1 MKRTFLI
8 LFSACLAFGCNAQN
22 LDSMYICLDK
32 AIANSSKYMHNK
44 QIRIDKLKNKYRYE
58 NNELEK
64 YNIGIM
70 LYNEYRALMNDS
82 AISYLD
88 RCIQISE
95 NIHREDM
102 KTRAYILIAHQF
114 AVAGFYTESQYYY
127 SLIDRNKIKGS
138 NIVDYYYGLCHLY
151 GDMAFYAKDNKMKQL
166 YFKTSDNYL
175 SLLYK
180 YLDSNTTMYLYQRA
194 VQLCNEGKYKESLMY
209 NDRWMKKVKPGTHD
223 YAIVA
228 FYRSE
233 IYKNM
238 KDINMQKYWLC
249 ISALY
254 DIKCS
259 VMDQSSLWSLAD
271 LVNKD
276 GDVERSYR
284 YIEYSWSCISTFS
297 THMRGWL
304 VSPILTMISNKYK
317 EKLKTANSLLS
328 TMIIVV
334 SVLFFIMLVL
344 LVSVFRKETQ
354 LKIARNDL
362 SDTNKKLESL
372 NCRLNESNAELSLVN
387 RRLNESNIVKEEYIG
402 KFLSI
407 CSEYIDK
414 LDNYRIKI
422 KRMAK
427 CNQFKEILS
436 MTSSQTLKD
445 SELKELFN
453 NFDSVFLHLFPNFVD
468 DFNSLLKEECR
479 IKLSD
484 KSKLTTDLRIFAL
497 IRLGID
503 ESSHIAEFLRYSP
516 NSIYNYR
523 ARIKKNAICGRDDF
537 EKKVKEI
544 GMEMECLD

>member
-1 MKRTFLI
+1 MKRTFLL
-8 LFSACLAFGCNAQN
+8 LFSLCLAFGCNAQN
-22 LDSMYICLDK
+22 LDSMYRCLDK
-32 AIANSSKYMHNK
+32 AIANSNEYMCNK
-44 QIRIDKLKNKYRYE
+44 QHRIDQLKNKYRYSDNQIE
-58 NNELEK
+58 R
-64 YNIGIM
+64 YNIGIK
-70 LYNEYRALMNDS
+70 LYDEYHALMNDS
-82 AISYLD
+82 AISYLN
-88 RCIQISE
+88 RCIQISD
-95 NIHREDM
+95 NLHREDL
-102 KTRAYILIAHQF
+102 KVKAYILIAHQF
-114 AVAGFYTESQYYY
+114 AVAGFYAEAQYYY
-127 SLIDRNKIKGS
+127 SLIDKNKIKG
-138 NIVDYYYGLCHLY
+138 NDLVDYYYGLCHLY
-151 GDMAFYAKDNKMKQL
+151 GDMAFYSKDDKMKQL
-166 YFKTSDNYL
+166 YFKASDKYL
-175 SLLYK
+175 SQLYK
-180 YLDSNTTMYLYQRA
+180 ILDTNTTTYLYQKS
-194 VQLCNEGKYKESLMY
+194 VQFCNVGKYKESLMF

-238 KDINMQKYWLC
+238 KNQKMQKYWLC
-249 ISALY
+249 VSALY

-271 LVNKD
+271 LVNRD

-317 EKLKTANSLLS
+317 EKLKTANHSLSSMIVIVSILS
-328 TMIIVV
+328 FV
-334 SVLFFIMLVL
+334 MLVL
-344 LVSVFRKETQ
+344 LVSVFRKEMQ
-354 LKIARNDL
+354 LKVARNNL
-362 SDTNKKLESL
+362 SDTNRELESL
-372 NCRLNESNAELSLVN
+372 NGKLNESNAELSLVN
-387 RRLNESNIVKEEYIG
+387 RRLNESNIVKDEYIG

-414 LDNYRIKI
+414 LDNYRIKVR
-422 KRMAK
+422 RMAK

-445 SELKELFN
+445 SELKELFD

-468 DFNSLLKEECR
+468 DFNSLLKEEYR

-484 KSKLTTDLRIFAL
+484 RSKLTTDLRIFAL

-503 ESSHIAEFLRYSP
+503 ESSRIAEFLRYSP

-544 GMEMECLD
+544 GMEMGSPD

>member
-1 MKRTFLI
+1 MKRTFLL
-8 LFSACLAFGCNAQN
+8 LFFVCLAFGCNAQN
-22 LDSMYICLDK
+22 LDSMYTCLDK
-32 AIANSSKYMHNK
+32 AIANSSEYMRNK
-44 QIRIDKLKNKYRYE
+44 QFRIDELKNQYRYA
-58 NNELEK
+58 NNGIGK
-64 YNIGIM
+64 YNIGLK
-70 LYNEYRALMNDS
+70 LYEEYHALMNDS
-82 AISYLD
+82 AISYLN

-95 NIHREDM
+95 NLHRKDL
-102 KTRAYILIAHQF
+102 KVRAYILIAHQF
-114 AVAGFYTESQYYY
+114 AVAGFYAEAQYYY
-127 SLIDRNKIKGS
+127 SLIDKNKIKGS

-175 SLLYK
+175 SQLYK
-180 YLDSNTTMYLYQRA
+180 FLDSNTTMYLYQKS

-223 YAIVA
+223 NAIAA
-228 FYRSE
+228 FFRSE

-238 KDINMQKYWLC
+238 KDVKMQKYWLC
-249 ISALY
+249 VSALY

-271 LVNKD
+271 LVNRD

-317 EKLKTANSLLS
+317 EKLKTANHSLS
-328 TMIIVV
+328 TMIVVV
-334 SVLFFIMLVL
+334 SVLSFVLLVL

-362 SDTNKKLESL
+362 SDTNNELESL
-372 NCRLNESNAELSLVN
+372 NGKLNESNAELSLVN
-387 RRLNESNIVKEEYIG
+387 RRLNESNIVKDEYIG

-414 LDNYRIKI
+414 LDNYRIKVR
-422 KRMAK
+422 RMAK

-445 SELKELFN
+445 SELKELFD
-453 NFDSVFLHLFPNFVD
+453 NFDSVFLHLFPNFID
-468 DFNSLLKEECR
+468 DFNFLLKEECR

-484 KSKLTTDLRIFAL
+484 RSKLTTDLRIFAL

-503 ESSHIAEFLRYSP
+503 ESSRIAEFLRYSP

-544 GMEMECLD
+544 GMEMGSPD

>member
-1 MKRTFLI
+1 MKRTFLL
-8 LFSACLAFGCNAQN
+8 LFFVCLVFGCNAQN
-22 LDSMYICLDK
+22 LDSMYTCLDK
-32 AIANSSKYMHNK
+32 AIANSSEYMRNK
-44 QIRIDKLKNKYRYE
+44 QFRIDELKNQYRYA
-58 NNELEK
+58 NNGIGK
-64 YNIGIM
+64 YNIGLK
-70 LYNEYRALMNDS
+70 LYEEYHALMNDS
-82 AISYLD
+82 AISYLN

-95 NIHREDM
+95 DLHREDL
-102 KTRAYILIAHQF
+102 KVRAYILIAHQF
-114 AVAGFYTESQYYY
+114 AVAGFYTEAQYYY
-127 SLIDRNKIKGS
+127 SLIDKNKIKGS

-175 SLLYK
+175 SQLYK
-180 YLDSNTTMYLYQRA
+180 FLDSNTTMYLYQKS

-223 YAIVA
+223 NAIAA
-228 FYRSE
+228 FFRSE

-238 KDINMQKYWLC
+238 KDVKMQKYWLC
-249 ISALY
+249 VSALY

-271 LVNKD
+271 LVNRD

-317 EKLKTANSLLS
+317 EKLKTANHSLS
-328 TMIIVV
+328 TMIVVV
-334 SVLFFIMLVL
+334 SVLSFVLLVL

-362 SDTNKKLESL
+362 SDTNNELESL
-372 NCRLNESNAELSLVN
+372 NGKLNESNAELSLVN
-387 RRLNESNIVKEEYIG
+387 RRLNESNIVKDEYIG

-414 LDNYRIKI
+414 LDNYRIKVR
-422 KRMAK
+422 RMAK
-427 CNQFKEILS
+427 CNQFKEILL

-445 SELKELFN
+445 SELKELFD
-453 NFDSVFLHLFPNFVD
+453 NFDSVFLHLFPNFID

-484 KSKLTTDLRIFAL
+484 RSKLTTDLRIFAL

-503 ESSHIAEFLRYSP
+503 ESSRIAEFLRYSP

-544 GMEMECLD
+544 GMKI